1 MPAECRYNTVLAG
14 IGPIDLREKQ
24 MERIERDFFAREKD
38 DQDAFLSQT
47 WCNECMAADLGMV
60 EPQEYEIDGV
70 IVVEG
75 KCAKCGAAIMTEIA
89 DDDTDGVW
97 DDDSSDD

>member
-1 MPAECRYNTVLAG
+1 MPVECRYKTVLAG

-47 WCNECMAADLGMV
+47 WCNECMEADLGMV
-60 EPQEYEIDGV
+60 EPQEYEMDGV
-70 IVVEG
+70 VVVEG
-75 KCAKCGAAIMTEIA
+75 KCAKCGSAILTEIA
-89 DDDTDGVW
+89 DDDTDGEW
-97 DDDSSDD
+97 EDDQ